1 MLKHKTLDS
10 VAGGATYIAA
20 GTKIVGNLSGEGA
33 LILCGRI
40 EGEGDING
48 SLTIAAGSHWKGAIR
63 ATDIILAGSVE
74 GDVTAEQSVE
84 LTETAHVIGKLCAR
98 SIAVAPGAIIEG
110 DLSIT
115 RAKEKQTSK
124 LDVRLNLSR
133 TLP

>member
-1 MLKHKTLDS
+1 MLKRKTLDS
-10 VAGGATYIAA
+10 ATGGATYIAA
-20 GTKIVGNLSGEGA
+20 GTKIVGNLSGEGD

-40 EGEGDING
+40 EGEGNING
-48 SLTIAAGSHWKGAIR
+48 SLTIAAGSHWQGSIR

-84 LTETAHVIGKLCAR
+84 IAETAHVIGSLCAR

-110 DLSIT
+110 DLTIT
-115 RAKEKQTSK
+115 RAKERPTSR

-133 TLP
+133 TVS